1 MSKRYLII
9 VELIWAA
16 IGVACLTI
24 AMREFITGGRQ
35 GWIFL
40 IMAVFSFLLAGLR
53 EYQRK
58 KS

>member
-1 MSKRYLII
+1 MSRRYLII
-9 VELIWAA
+9 MELIWAA

-24 AMREFITGGRQ
+24 AVREFINRGGQ
-35 GWIFL
+35 AWIFL
-40 IMAVFSFLLAGLR
+40 IMAVFSLLLAGLR

>member
-1 MSKRYLII
+1 MNKKYII
-9 VELIWAA
+9 VVEIVWAI
-16 IGVACLTI
+16 IGLASISISV
-24 AMREFITGGRQ
+24 REFINHGKQ
-35 GWIFL
+35 AWIFL